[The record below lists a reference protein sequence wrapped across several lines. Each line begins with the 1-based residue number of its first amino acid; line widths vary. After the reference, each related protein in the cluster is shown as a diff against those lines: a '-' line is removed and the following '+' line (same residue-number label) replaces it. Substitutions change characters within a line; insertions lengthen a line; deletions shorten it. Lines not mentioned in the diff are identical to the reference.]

1 MYPNPPRCARSS
13 TAEVLLLAAALPEPA
28 MLCLLGQMTPS
39 LNASAEV
46 EIEPVLAPKPVF
58 VYLFLESMEVKD
70 QPMQMRG
77 VADSYLYMDT
87 PRSLAIWSRN
97 PLYDFLLSN

>member
-1 MYPNPPRCARSS
+1 MA
-13 TAEVLLLAAALPEPA
+13 
-28 MLCLLGQMTPS
+28 PS
-39 LNASAEV
+39 LDASAKV
-46 EIEPVLAPKPVF
+46 EIKPILAPKPVF

-87 PRSLAIWSRN
+87 PRSLAI
-97 PLYDFLLSN
+97 

>member
-1 MYPNPPRCARSS
+1 
-13 TAEVLLLAAALPEPA
+13 
-28 MLCLLGQMTPS
+28 MTPS
-39 LNASAEV
+39 PDASAEV
-46 EIEPVLAPKPVF
+46 EIEKVLAPKPVF

-87 PRSLAIWSRN
+87 PRSLAI
-97 PLYDFLLSN
+97 